1 MPFTEL
7 CIYQV
12 KPQKIEEFETLMF
25 EIKSFLEKQEGLLF
39 LRLMKRGY
47 RIDMEQIKEGLLP
60 LKISRIVK
68 SVKYVLYWEF
78 DTKENYAGAQK
89 NLYNSYWKSIEKCLI
104 VPHDKYLGERIF

>member
-39 LRLMKRGY
+39 LRLMKR
-47 RIDMEQIKEGLLP
+47 
-60 LKISRIVK
+60 
-68 SVKYVLYWEF
+68 
-78 DTKENYAGAQK
+78 
-89 NLYNSYWKSIEKCLI
+89 
-104 VPHDKYLGERIF
+104 